1 MSFQTLLEFQSYVSV
16 VLSVTLLCILN
27 MSKKKLLYYA
37 SFAYLIV
44 ENDVQMPDFTDKAM
58 EGDGLK

>member
-1 MSFQTLLEFQSYVSV
+1 MSV

-27 MSKKKLLYYA
+27 MRKKKLLYYA